1 METFWQDA
9 RFAARMLAK
18 SPGFTAVA
26 VLTLALGIG
35 ANTAIFSVVDAVLLR
50 RLPVEAP
57 ERLVAVHNQ
66 LPKVN
71 LPRTAIS
78 ALQYLDYAARTD
90 VFESAAAFT
99 FSNYNLT
106 GTDQPLRLRGMRTT
120 AGFFPLLGLR
130 PIAGRVFTAS
140 EDTYGGPHLVLL
152 SQNVSER
159 LYGSDQGSV
168 GKRLQLDGE
177 SCEIIGVIPRTQ
189 EVIYPDVE
197 LWTPMAF
204 TPRDLNEERR
214 WSLTF
219 EMLGRLR
226 PGVSLGAARA
236 AMATMAARTKGS
248 LDSSIGTFGIEV
260 RPFVEEHVGDVRQPL
275 YILLGAASLVL
286 LIACG
291 NIANLLLARGTA
303 RSREMAI
310 RGAMGAARGRI
321 VAQLLT
327 ESLLLAFLGGA
338 LGLFIAEWGCQLLIR
353 MAPANLVRS
362 AAIGLHPVVLLFT
375 LAVSVVVGV
384 LFGLAPA
391 LEAARKDL
399 AGALKEG
406 GRGTQE
412 ASGRQGLRS
421 ALVISEIALA
431 IVLLICSGLLL
442 RSFGKLLEVKPG
454 FDPTKVLTAQVSFP
468 RTKYTDESKVASF
481 SDALLARVSSLPG
494 VLHAA
499 MANQPPLTPGADNS
513 VFTIR
518 NYHPGPKD
526 PEPHADTIYATP
538 GYFAAMGIPL
548 LEGRTYLE
556 SEMRPQKGP
565 IGEGSVVVIDEALA
579 KIFWGHESPLG
590 KQLGWG
596 EKGPWAT
603 IVGVVGTV
611 RSGDLAEESKGTI
624 YFPYHHPLVMT
635 LVVRTA
641 SDPRPFVAAIRQQ
654 VQAVDPGQPVYDV
667 QTMEERVAASV
678 ERRRFSATLLGL
690 FAGLAF
696 ALALI
701 GLNGV
706 ITYLVAQRT
715 HEIGVRMAL
724 GARPGG
730 VLRLVL
736 GQALGMAAA
745 GVATGLIAAVFTTRL
760 LASQLYGVKPV
771 DPATFV
777 VVPALLTAAALA
789 ASGIPAWRATRVDPL
804 VALRYE

>member
-1 METFWQDA
+1 MRTSWQDV
-9 RFAARMLAK
+9 RFAARMLAN

-35 ANTAIFSVVDAVLLR
+35 ANTAIFSAVDAVLLR

-57 ERLVAVHNQ
+57 ERLVVIHNQ

-71 LPRTAIS
+71 LPRTEIS
-78 ALQYLDYAARTD
+78 ALQYRDYAARTD
-90 VFESAAAFT
+90 VFESAAATSFG
-99 FSNYNLT
+99 NYNLT
-106 GTDQPLRLRGMRTT
+106 GIDQPVRLRGMRTS
-120 AGFFPLLGLR
+120 ADLFHLLGVR
-130 PIAGRVFTAS
+130 PLAGRAFTAA
-140 EDTYGGPHLVLL
+140 EDTYGGPHVVLL
-152 SQNVSER
+152 SQNMAER
-159 LYGSDQGSV
+159 LYGSDQGSI
-168 GKRLQLDGE
+168 GKRLQLDEEGY
-177 SCEIIGVIPRTQ
+177 EIIGVLPRTL

-197 LWTPMAF
+197 LWAPMAF
-204 TPRDLNEERR
+204 TPRELNEERR

-226 PGVSLGAARA
+226 SGVGLPAARA
-236 AMATMAARTKGS
+236 AMVKMAARMNGS
-248 LDSSIGTFGIEV
+248 LDSSVGAFGIEV
-260 RPFVEEHVGDVRQPL
+260 RPFAEEHAGDVRQPL
-275 YILLGAASLVL
+275 YILLGAVSLVL
-286 LIACG
+286 LIACA
-291 NIANLLLARGTA
+291 NIANLLLARSTA

-310 RGAMGAARGRI
+310 RGAMGATRGRI
-321 VAQLLT
+321 VTQLLT
-327 ESLLLAFLGGA
+327 ESLLLAILGGA
-338 LGLFIAEWGCQLLIR
+338 LGLLIAEWGCQLLIR
-353 MAPANLVRS
+353 MAPANLLRS
-362 AAIGLHPVVLLFT
+362 VAIGLDPAVLLFT
-375 LAVSVVVGV
+375 LGLSVVVGV

-406 GRGTQE
+406 GRSSQE
-412 ASGRQGLRS
+412 ASGRQGLRG

-442 RSFGKLLEVKPG
+442 RSSGKLLEVKPG
-454 FDPTKVLTAQVSFP
+454 FDPTNVLTAQISLP
-468 RTKYTDESKVASF
+468 RTKYTDEASLASF

-513 VFTIR
+513 VFSIR
-518 NYHPGPKD
+518 DYHPGPKD
-526 PEPHADTIYATP
+526 PQPHADTIYTTP
-538 GYFAAMGIPL
+538 DYFAVMRIPL
-548 LEGRTYLE
+548 LQGRSYSQ

-596 EKGPWAT
+596 DKGPWAT

-611 RSGDLAEESKGTI
+611 RSNDLAEESKGTI
-624 YFPYHHPLVMT
+624 YFPYHAPVMT

-641 SDPRPFVAAIRQQ
+641 SDPRPLTAAIRQQ
-654 VQAVDPGQPVYDV
+654 VQGVDSDQPVYDV
-667 QTMEERVAASV
+667 KTMDERVAASL

-690 FAGLAF
+690 FAALALV
-696 ALALI
+696 LALI

-706 ITYLVAQRT
+706 ISYLVAQRT

-724 GARPGG
+724 GARPAG

-736 GQALGMAAA
+736 SQALVMAAA
-745 GVATGLIAAVFTTRL
+745 GVITGLIAAYFASRL
-760 LASQLYGVKPV
+760 LANQLYGVQPE
-771 DPATFV
+771 DPATFLA
-777 VVPALLTAAALA
+777 VPALLTAAALV
-789 ASGIPAWRATRVDPL
+789 ASSIPAWRATRVDPL

>member
-1 METFWQDA
+1 MGTFWKDV

-35 ANTAIFSVVDAVLLR
+35 ANTAIFSVVDAILLR

-57 ERLVAVHNQ
+57 ERLVVIHNQ

-71 LPRTAIS
+71 LPRTEIS
-78 ALQYLDYAARTD
+78 ALQFRDYAARTD
-90 VFESAAAFT
+90 VFESAAAIT
-99 FSNYNLT
+99 FPNYNLT

-120 AGFFPLLGLR
+120 ADLFPLLGVR
-130 PIAGRVFTAS
+130 PLAGRVFTAA
-140 EDTYGGPHLVLL
+140 EDTYGGPRVVLL
-152 SQNVSER
+152 SQNVAER
-159 LYGSDQGSV
+159 MYGSDQGSI

-177 SCEIIGVIPRTQ
+177 SYEIIGVLPRTL

-204 TPRDLNEERR
+204 TPRELNEERR

-226 PGVSLGAARA
+226 RGVSVAAARA
-236 AMATMAARTKGS
+236 GMATMAARMSGS
-248 LDSSIGTFGIEV
+248 IDSSIGAFGIEV

-275 YILLGAASLVL
+275 YILFGAVSLVL
-286 LIACG
+286 LIACT
-291 NIANLLLARGTA
+291 NIANLLLARGMA

-310 RGAMGAARGRI
+310 RAAMGAARGRI
-321 VAQLLT
+321 VTQLLT
-327 ESLLLAFLGGA
+327 ESLLLALFGGA
-338 LGLFIAEWGCQLLIR
+338 LGLLFAEWGCELLIR
-353 MAPANLVRS
+353 IAPTNLVR
-362 AAIGLHPVVLLFT
+362 AADIGLEPIILLFT
-375 LAVSVVVGV
+375 LGVSIVVGV

-391 LEAARKDL
+391 LGATHKDL

-406 GRGTQE
+406 GRSSQE
-412 ASGRQGLRS
+412 ASGREGLRK

-442 RSFGKLLEVKPG
+442 RSFEKLLEVKPG
-454 FDPTKVLTAQVSFP
+454 FDPTNVLTAQVSLP
-468 RTKYTDESKVASF
+468 RTKYMDEAKLASF
-481 SDALLARVSSLPG
+481 SDALLAGVSSLPG
-494 VLHAA
+494 VVHAA

-513 VFTIR
+513 VFSIR
-518 NYHPGPKD
+518 DFHPGPKD
-526 PEPHADTIYATP
+526 AQPHADTIYATP
-538 GYFAAMGIPL
+538 GYFAAMRIPL
-548 LEGRTYLE
+548 LQGRTYLQ
-556 SEMRPQKGP
+556 SEMQPHRGP
-565 IGEGSVVVIDEALA
+565 IGEGSVVLIDEALA
-579 KIFWGHESPLG
+579 KIFWGHESALG

-596 EKGPWAT
+596 DKGPWAT

-611 RSGDLAEESKGTI
+611 RSNDLAEESKGTI
-624 YFPYHHPLVMT
+624 YFPYHAPAMT

-641 SDPRPFVAAIRQQ
+641 SDPRPFAAAIRQQ
-654 VQAVDPGQPVYDV
+654 VQVVDPDQPVYDV
-667 QTMEERVAASV
+667 KTMDERVAASV

-736 GQALGMAAA
+736 AQALGMAAA
-745 GVATGLIAAVFTTRL
+745 GVVAGLIAAFFATRL
-760 LASQLYGVKPV
+760 LASQLYGVQPV
-771 DPATFV
+771 DPVTFL

-789 ASGIPAWRATRVDPL
+789 ASSIPAWRATRVDPL

>member
-1 METFWQDA
+1 METFWQDV

-18 SPGFTAVA
+18 NPGFTAVA

-50 RLPVEAP
+50 RLPVDSP
-57 ERLVAVHNQ
+57 DRLVAVHNQ

-71 LPRTAIS
+71 LPRTEIS
-78 ALQYLDYAARTD
+78 ALQFRDYADRTD
-90 VFESAAAFT
+90 VFESAAAIT
-99 FSNYNLT
+99 FPNYNLT

-120 AGFFPLLGLR
+120 AGLFSVLGVR
-130 PIAGRVFTAS
+130 PVAGRVFTAA
-140 EDTYGGPHLVLL
+140 EDTYGAQHVVLL
-152 SQNVSER
+152 SQNASER
-159 LYGSDQGSV
+159 MYGSDQGSI

-177 SCEIIGVIPRTQ
+177 SYEIIGVMPRTL

-204 TPRDLNEERR
+204 TPRELNEERR

-226 PGVSLGAARA
+226 SGVSLTAGRA
-236 AMATMAARTKGS
+236 AMATMAARMNGS
-248 LDSSIGTFGIEV
+248 MDSSIGTFGIEV
-260 RPFVEEHVGDVRQPL
+260 RPFVEEHIGDVRQPL
-275 YILLGAASLVL
+275 YILLGAVSLVL
-286 LIACG
+286 LIACA
-291 NIANLLLARGTA
+291 NIANLMLARGTA

-310 RGAMGAARGRI
+310 RAAMGAARGRI
-321 VAQLLT
+321 VTQLLT
-327 ESLLLAFLGGA
+327 ESLLLAVLGGA
-338 LGLFIAEWGCQLLIR
+338 LGLLIAEWGCQVLIR
-353 MAPANLVRS
+353 MAPADLLR
-362 AAIGLHPVVLLFT
+362 ATAIGLNPVVLLFT
-375 LAVSVVVGV
+375 LAVSIMVGI

-406 GRGTQE
+406 GRSSQE
-412 ASGRQGLRS
+412 ASGRQSLRKT
-421 ALVISEIALA
+421 LVISEVALA

-442 RSFGKLLEVKPG
+442 RSFQKLSEVRPG
-454 FDPTKVLTAQVSFP
+454 FDPANVLTAQVSLP
-468 RTKYTDESKVASF
+468 RTKYADEAKLASF
-481 SDALLARVSSLPG
+481 SDALLARVSSMPG

-499 MANQPPLTPGADNS
+499 MASQPPLTPGLDNS
-513 VFTIR
+513 VFSIR
-518 NYHPGPKD
+518 DYHPGPKD
-526 PEPHADTIYATP
+526 PQPHADTVYATP
-538 GYFAAMGIPL
+538 DYFAAMGIPL
-548 LEGRTYLE
+548 LKGRTYLE
-556 SEMRPQKGP
+556 SEMRPYKGP
-565 IGEGSVVVIDEALA
+565 IGEGSVVVVDEALA
-579 KIFWGHESPLG
+579 KIFWSHEGALG
-590 KQLGWG
+590 KQLGWSG
-596 EKGPWAT
+596 QGPWAT

-611 RSGDLAEESKGTI
+611 RSGDLAEESKSAI
-624 YFPYHHPLVMT
+624 YFPYHAPGMT

-654 VQAVDPGQPVYDV
+654 VQGVDPDQPIYDV
-667 QTMEERVAASV
+667 KTMEERVAASV

-706 ITYLVAQRT
+706 ISYLVAQRT

-724 GARPGG
+724 GARPAG

-736 GQALGMAAA
+736 AQALGMAAA
-745 GVATGLIAAVFTTRL
+745 GVVTGLIVAFFATRL
-760 LASQLYGVKPV
+760 LANQLYGVEPV
-771 DPATFV
+771 DPTTFLA
-777 VVPALLTAAALA
+777 VPTMLTAAALA
-789 ASGIPAWRATRVDPL
+789 ASSIPALRATRVDPL

>member
-1 METFWQDA
+1 METFWQDV

-18 SPGFTAVA
+18 NPGFTAVA

-50 RLPVEAP
+50 RLPVDSP
-57 ERLVAVHNQ
+57 DRLVAVHNQ

-71 LPRTAIS
+71 LPRTEIS
-78 ALQYLDYAARTD
+78 ALQFRDYADRTD
-90 VFESAAAFT
+90 VFESAAAIT
-99 FSNYNLT
+99 FPNYNLT

-120 AGFFPLLGLR
+120 AGLFSVLGVR
-130 PIAGRVFTAS
+130 PVAGRVFTAA
-140 EDTYGGPHLVLL
+140 EDTYGAQHVVLL
-152 SQNVSER
+152 SQNASER
-159 LYGSDQGSV
+159 MYGSDQGSI

-177 SCEIIGVIPRTQ
+177 SYEIIGVMPRTL

-204 TPRDLNEERR
+204 TPRELNEERR

-226 PGVSLGAARA
+226 SGVSLTAGRA
-236 AMATMAARTKGS
+236 AMATMAARMNGS
-248 LDSSIGTFGIEV
+248 MDSSIGTFGIEV
-260 RPFVEEHVGDVRQPL
+260 RPFVQEHIGDVRQPL
-275 YILLGAASLVL
+275 YILLGAVSLVL
-286 LIACG
+286 LIACA
-291 NIANLLLARGTA
+291 NIANLMLARGTA

-310 RGAMGAARGRI
+310 RAAMGAARGRI
-321 VAQLLT
+321 VTQLLT
-327 ESLLLAFLGGA
+327 ESLLLAVLGGA
-338 LGLFIAEWGCQLLIR
+338 LGLLIAEWGCQVLIR
-353 MAPANLVRS
+353 MAPADLLR
-362 AAIGLHPVVLLFT
+362 ATAIGLNPVVLLFT
-375 LAVSVVVGV
+375 LAVSIMVGI

-406 GRGTQE
+406 GRSSQE
-412 ASGRQGLRS
+412 ASGRQSLRKT
-421 ALVISEIALA
+421 LVISEVALA

-442 RSFGKLLEVKPG
+442 RSFQKLSEVRPG
-454 FDPTKVLTAQVSFP
+454 FDPANVLTAQVSLP
-468 RTKYTDESKVASF
+468 RTKYADEAKLASF
-481 SDALLARVSSLPG
+481 SDALLARVSSMPG

-499 MANQPPLTPGADNS
+499 MASQPPLTPGLDNS
-513 VFTIR
+513 VFSIR
-518 NYHPGPKD
+518 DYHPGPKD
-526 PEPHADTIYATP
+526 PQPHADTVYATP
-538 GYFAAMGIPL
+538 DYFAAMGIPL
-548 LEGRTYLE
+548 LKGRTYLE
-556 SEMRPQKGP
+556 SEMRPYKGP
-565 IGEGSVVVIDEALA
+565 IGEGSVVVVDEALA
-579 KIFWGHESPLG
+579 KIFWSHEGALG
-590 KQLGWG
+590 KQLGWSG
-596 EKGPWAT
+596 QGPWAT

-611 RSGDLAEESKGTI
+611 RSGDLAEESKSAI
-624 YFPYHHPLVMT
+624 YFPYHAPGMT

-654 VQAVDPGQPVYDV
+654 VQGVDPDQPIYDV
-667 QTMEERVAASV
+667 KTMEERVAASV

-706 ITYLVAQRT
+706 ISYLVAQRT

-724 GARPGG
+724 GARPAG

-736 GQALGMAAA
+736 AQALGMAAA
-745 GVATGLIAAVFTTRL
+745 GVVTGLIVAFFATRL
-760 LASQLYGVKPV
+760 LANQLYGVEPV
-771 DPATFV
+771 DPTTFLT
-777 VVPALLTAAALA
+777 VPTMLTAAALA
-789 ASGIPAWRATRVDPL
+789 ASSIPALRATRVDPL

>member
-1 METFWQDA
+1 MDTFWQDV

-50 RLPVEAP
+50 RLPVDSP
-57 ERLVAVHNQ
+57 DRLVAVHNQ

-71 LPRTAIS
+71 LPRTEIS
-78 ALQYLDYAARTD
+78 ALQFRDYADHTD
-90 VFESAAAFT
+90 VFESAAAIT
-99 FSNYNLT
+99 FPNYNLT

-120 AGFFPLLGLR
+120 AGLFPLLGVR
-130 PIAGRVFTAS
+130 PVAGRVFTAA
-140 EDTYGGPHLVLL
+140 EDLYGAQHVVLL
-152 SQNVSER
+152 SQNASER
-159 LYGSDQGSV
+159 MFGSDQGSI

-177 SCEIIGVIPRTQ
+177 SYEIIGVIPRTL

-204 TPRDLNEERR
+204 SPRELNEERR

-219 EMLGRLR
+219 AMLGRLR
-226 PGVSLGAARA
+226 SGVSLAAARA
-236 AMATMAARTKGS
+236 VMATIAARMNGS

-275 YILLGAASLVL
+275 YILLGAVSLVL
-286 LIACG
+286 LIACA
-291 NIANLLLARGTA
+291 NIANLMLARGTA

-310 RGAMGAARGRI
+310 RAAMGAARGRI
-321 VAQLLT
+321 VTQLLT
-327 ESLLLAFLGGA
+327 ESLLLAVLGGA
-338 LGLFIAEWGCQLLIR
+338 LGLLIAEWGCQLLIR
-353 MAPANLVRS
+353 MAPANLLRGT
-362 AAIGLHPVVLLFT
+362 AIGLDPVVLLFT
-375 LAVSVVVGV
+375 LTVSIVVGV

-406 GRGTQE
+406 GRSSQE
-412 ASGRQGLRS
+412 ASGRQGLRKT
-421 ALVISEIALA
+421 LVISEVALA

-442 RSFGKLLEVKPG
+442 RSFEKLLEVKPG
-454 FDPTKVLTAQVSFP
+454 FDPANVLTAQVSLP
-468 RTKYTDESKVASF
+468 RTKYTDEAKVASF
-481 SDALLARVSSLPG
+481 SDALLARVSSMPG

-499 MANQPPLTPGADNS
+499 MADQPPLTPGLDNS
-513 VFTIR
+513 VFSIR
-518 NYHPGPKD
+518 DYHPGPKD
-526 PEPHADTIYATP
+526 PQPHADTVYATP
-538 GYFAAMGIPL
+538 DYFAAMGIPL
-548 LEGRTYLE
+548 LKGRRYLE
-556 SEMRPQKGP
+556 SEMRPLKGP

-596 EKGPWAT
+596 DRGPWAS

-611 RSGDLAEESKGTI
+611 RNGDLAEESKGTI
-624 YFPYHHPLVMT
+624 YFPYHAPGMT

-654 VQAVDPGQPVYDV
+654 VQGVDPDQPVYDV
-667 QTMEERVAASV
+667 KTMDERVAASV

-724 GARPGG
+724 GAQPGG
-730 VLRLVL
+730 VLRLVMS
-736 GQALGMAAA
+736 QALVMAAT
-745 GVATGLIAAVFTTRL
+745 GVVTGLIAALFVTRL
-760 LASQLYGVKPV
+760 LANQLYGVQPV
-771 DPATFV
+771 DPTTFL
-777 VVPALLTAAALA
+777 VVPTLLTAAALA
-789 ASGIPAWRATRVDPL
+789 ASSIPALRATRIDPL

>member
-1 METFWQDA
+1 MSTVWQDLRYA
-9 RFAARMLAK
+9 VRVLAK
-18 SPGFTAVA
+18 SPGFTVVA

-50 RLPVEAP
+50 RLPVDSP
-57 ERLVAVHNQ
+57 DRLVVVHNQ

-71 LPRTAIS
+71 LPRTEIS
-78 ALQYLDYAARTD
+78 ALQYRDYAARTD
-90 VFESAAAFT
+90 VLESAAAIT
-99 FSNYNLT
+99 FPNYNLT

-120 AGFFPLLGLR
+120 AGLFPVLGVR
-130 PIAGRVFTAS
+130 PVAGRVFTAA
-140 EDTYGGPHLVLL
+140 EDTYGAQHVVLL

-159 LYGSDQGSV
+159 MYGSDQGSI

-177 SCEIIGVIPRTQ
+177 SYEIIGVIPRTL

-204 TPRDLNEERR
+204 SPRELNEERR

-219 EMLGRLR
+219 AMVGRLR
-226 PGVSLGAARA
+226 PGVSLASARA
-236 AMATMAARTKGS
+236 AMATMAARMNGS
-248 LDSSIGTFGIEV
+248 LDSSIGAFGIEV

-275 YILLGAASLVL
+275 YILLGAVSLVL
-286 LIACG
+286 LIACA
-291 NIANLLLARGTA
+291 NIANLMLARGTA
-303 RSREMAI
+303 RSREIAI
-310 RGAMGAARGRI
+310 RAAMGAARGRI
-321 VAQLLT
+321 VTQLLT
-327 ESLLLAFLGGA
+327 ESLLLAVLGGA
-338 LGLFIAEWGCQLLIR
+338 LGLLIAEWGCQLLIR
-353 MAPANLVRS
+353 MAPANLLR
-362 AAIGLHPVVLLFT
+362 ATTIGLDPVVLLFT
-375 LAVSVVVGV
+375 LAVSIVVGV

-406 GRGTQE
+406 GRSSQE
-412 ASGRQGLRS
+412 ASGRQGLRKT
-421 ALVISEIALA
+421 LVISEVALA

-442 RSFGKLLEVKPG
+442 RSFEKLLEVKPG
-454 FDPTKVLTAQVSFP
+454 FDPTNVLTAQVSLP
-468 RTKYTDESKVASF
+468 RTKYTDEAKVASF
-481 SDALLARVSSLPG
+481 SDALLSRVSSMPG

-499 MANQPPLTPGADNS
+499 MASQPPLTPGVDNS
-513 VFTIR
+513 VFFIR
-518 NYHPGPKD
+518 GYHPGPKD
-526 PEPHADTIYATP
+526 PQPHADTVYATP
-538 GYFAAMGIPL
+538 DYFAAMGIPL
-548 LEGRTYLE
+548 LKGRTYLE
-556 SEMRPQKGP
+556 SEMRPLKGP

-579 KIFWGHESPLG
+579 KIFWGHQSPLG

-596 EKGPWAT
+596 DRGPWAS

-624 YFPYHHPLVMT
+624 YFPYHAPGMT

-654 VQAVDPGQPVYDV
+654 VQGVDPDQPVYDV
-667 QTMEERVAASV
+667 KTMDERVAASV
-678 ERRRFSATLLGL
+678 ERRRFSAMLLGL
-690 FAGLAF
+690 FAGLALV
-696 ALALI
+696 LALM

-724 GARPGG
+724 GAQPGG

-736 GQALGMAAA
+736 SQALVMAAT
-745 GVATGLIAAVFTTRL
+745 GVVTGLIAALFVTRL
-760 LASQLYGVKPV
+760 LANQLYGVQPA
-771 DPATFV
+771 DPMTFL

-789 ASGIPAWRATRVDPL
+789 ASGIPAWRATRIDPL

>member
-1 METFWQDA
+1 METFWQDV

-18 SPGFTAVA
+18 NPGFTAVA

-50 RLPVEAP
+50 RLPVDSP
-57 ERLVAVHNQ
+57 DRLVAVHNQ

-71 LPRTAIS
+71 LPRTEIS
-78 ALQYLDYAARTD
+78 ALQFRDYADRTD
-90 VFESAAAFT
+90 VFESAAAIT
-99 FSNYNLT
+99 FPNYNLT

-120 AGFFPLLGLR
+120 AGLFSVLGVR
-130 PIAGRVFTAS
+130 PVAGRVFTAA
-140 EDTYGGPHLVLL
+140 EDTYGAQHVVLL
-152 SQNVSER
+152 SQNASER
-159 LYGSDQGSV
+159 MYGSDQGSI

-177 SCEIIGVIPRTQ
+177 SYEIIGVMPRTL

-204 TPRDLNEERR
+204 TPRELNEERR

-226 PGVSLGAARA
+226 SGVSLTAGRA
-236 AMATMAARTKGS
+236 AMATMAARMNGS
-248 LDSSIGTFGIEV
+248 MDSSIGTFGIEV
-260 RPFVEEHVGDVRQPL
+260 RPFVQEHIGDVRQPL
-275 YILLGAASLVL
+275 YILLGAVSLVL
-286 LIACG
+286 LIACA
-291 NIANLLLARGTA
+291 NIANLMLARGTA

-310 RGAMGAARGRI
+310 RAAMGAARGRI
-321 VAQLLT
+321 VTQLLT
-327 ESLLLAFLGGA
+327 ESLLLAVLGGA
-338 LGLFIAEWGCQLLIR
+338 LGLLIAEWGCQVLIR
-353 MAPANLVRS
+353 MAPADLLR
-362 AAIGLHPVVLLFT
+362 ATAIGLNPVVLLFT
-375 LAVSVVVGV
+375 LAVSIMVGI

-406 GRGTQE
+406 GRSSQE
-412 ASGRQGLRS
+412 ASGRQSLRKT
-421 ALVISEIALA
+421 LVISEVALA

-442 RSFGKLLEVKPG
+442 RSFQKLLEVRPG
-454 FDPTKVLTAQVSFP
+454 FDPANVLTAQVSLP
-468 RTKYTDESKVASF
+468 RTKYADEAKLASF
-481 SDALLARVSSLPG
+481 SDALLARVSSMPG

-499 MANQPPLTPGADNS
+499 MASQPPLTPGLDNS
-513 VFTIR
+513 VFSIR
-518 NYHPGPKD
+518 DYHPGPKD
-526 PEPHADTIYATP
+526 PQPHADTVYATP
-538 GYFAAMGIPL
+538 DYFAAMGIPL
-548 LEGRTYLE
+548 LKGRTYLE
-556 SEMRPQKGP
+556 SEMRPYKGP
-565 IGEGSVVVIDEALA
+565 IGEGSVVVVDEALA
-579 KIFWGHESPLG
+579 KIFWSHEGALG
-590 KQLGWG
+590 KQLGWSG
-596 EKGPWAT
+596 QGPWAT

-611 RSGDLAEESKGTI
+611 RSGDLAEESKSAI
-624 YFPYHHPLVMT
+624 YFPYHAPGMT

-654 VQAVDPGQPVYDV
+654 VQGVDPDQPIYDV
-667 QTMEERVAASV
+667 KTMEERVAASV

-706 ITYLVAQRT
+706 ISYLVAQRT

-724 GARPGG
+724 GARPAG

-736 GQALGMAAA
+736 AQALGMAAA
-745 GVATGLIAAVFTTRL
+745 GVVTGLIVAFFATRL
-760 LASQLYGVKPV
+760 LANQLYGVEPV
-771 DPATFV
+771 DPTTFLA
-777 VVPALLTAAALA
+777 VPTMLTAAALA
-789 ASGIPAWRATRVDPL
+789 ASSIPALRATRVDPL

>member
-1 METFWQDA
+1 METFWQDV

-18 SPGFTAVA
+18 SPGFTLVA

-50 RLPVEAP
+50 RLPVDSP
-57 ERLVAVHNQ
+57 DRLVAVHNR

-71 LPRTAIS
+71 LPRTEIS
-78 ALQYLDYAARTD
+78 ALQFRDYADRTD
-90 VFESAAAFT
+90 VFESAAAIT
-99 FSNYNLT
+99 FPNYNLT

-120 AGFFPLLGLR
+120 AGLFPVLGVR
-130 PIAGRVFTAS
+130 PVAGRVFTAA
-140 EDTYGGPHLVLL
+140 EDSYGAQHVVLL
-152 SQNVSER
+152 SQNASER
-159 LYGSDQGSV
+159 MYGSDQGSI

-177 SCEIIGVIPRTQ
+177 SYEIIGVMPRTL

-204 TPRDLNEERR
+204 TPRELNEERR

-226 PGVSLGAARA
+226 SGVSLAAARA
-236 AMATMAARTKGS
+236 AMATMAARMNGS
-248 LDSSIGTFGIEV
+248 MDSSIGTFGIEV

-275 YILLGAASLVL
+275 YVLLGAVSLVL
-286 LIACG
+286 LIACA
-291 NIANLLLARGTA
+291 NIANLMLARGTA

-310 RGAMGAARGRI
+310 RAAMGAARGRI
-321 VAQLLT
+321 VTQLLT
-327 ESLLLAFLGGA
+327 ESLLLAVLGGA
-338 LGLFIAEWGCQLLIR
+338 LGLLIAEWGCQLLIR
-353 MAPANLVRS
+353 MAPADLLH
-362 AAIGLHPVVLLFT
+362 ATAIGLNPVVLLFT
-375 LAVSVVVGV
+375 LAVSIGVGV

-399 AGALKEG
+399 AGTLKEG
-406 GRGTQE
+406 GRSSQE
-412 ASGRQGLRS
+412 ASGRQNLRKT
-421 ALVISEIALA
+421 LVISEVALA

-442 RSFGKLLEVKPG
+442 RSFEKLLEVRPG
-454 FDPTKVLTAQVSFP
+454 FDPANVLTAQVSLP
-468 RTKYTDESKVASF
+468 RTKYTDEAKLASF

-499 MANQPPLTPGADNS
+499 MADQPPLTPGTDNS
-513 VFTIR
+513 VFSIR

-526 PEPHADTIYATP
+526 PQPHADTIYTTP
-538 GYFAAMGIPL
+538 DYFVAMRIPL
-548 LEGRTYLE
+548 LQGRTYLE
-556 SEMRPQKGP
+556 SEMRPNRGP

-579 KIFWGHESPLG
+579 KIFWGRESALG

-596 EKGPWAT
+596 DKGPWAT

-611 RSGDLAEESKGTI
+611 RTDDLAEESKGAI
-624 YFPYHHPLVMT
+624 YFPYHAPGMT

-654 VQAVDPGQPVYDV
+654 VQGVDPDQPIYDV
-667 QTMEERVAASV
+667 KTMEERVAASV

-706 ITYLVAQRT
+706 ISYLVAQRT

-724 GARPGG
+724 GARPAG

-736 GQALGMAAA
+736 AQALGMAAA
-745 GVATGLIAAVFTTRL
+745 GVVTGLIVAFFATRL
-760 LASQLYGVKPV
+760 LANQLYGVEPV
-771 DPATFV
+771 DPTTFLA
-777 VVPALLTAAALA
+777 VPTMLTAAALA
-789 ASGIPAWRATRVDPL
+789 ASSIPALRAMRVDPL

>member
-1 METFWQDA
+1 METFWQDV

-18 SPGFTAVA
+18 NPGFTAVA

-50 RLPVEAP
+50 RLPVDSP
-57 ERLVAVHNQ
+57 DRLVAVHNQ

-71 LPRTAIS
+71 LPRTEIS
-78 ALQYLDYAARTD
+78 ALQFRDYADRTD
-90 VFESAAAFT
+90 VFESAAAIT
-99 FSNYNLT
+99 FPNYNLT

-120 AGFFPLLGLR
+120 AGLFSVLGVR
-130 PIAGRVFTAS
+130 PVAGRVFTAA
-140 EDTYGGPHLVLL
+140 EDTYGAQHVVLL
-152 SQNVSER
+152 SQNASER
-159 LYGSDQGSV
+159 MYGSDQGSI

-177 SCEIIGVIPRTQ
+177 SYEIIGVMPRTL

-204 TPRDLNEERR
+204 TPRELNEERR

-226 PGVSLGAARA
+226 SGVSLTAGRA
-236 AMATMAARTKGS
+236 AMATMAARMNGS
-248 LDSSIGTFGIEV
+248 MDSSIGTFGIEV
-260 RPFVEEHVGDVRQPL
+260 RPFVQEHIGDVRQPL
-275 YILLGAASLVL
+275 YILLGAVSLVL
-286 LIACG
+286 LIACA
-291 NIANLLLARGTA
+291 NIANLMLARGTA

-310 RGAMGAARGRI
+310 RAAMGAARGRI
-321 VAQLLT
+321 VTQLLT
-327 ESLLLAFLGGA
+327 ESLLLAVLGGA
-338 LGLFIAEWGCQLLIR
+338 LGLLIAEWGCQVLIR
-353 MAPANLVRS
+353 MAPADLLR
-362 AAIGLHPVVLLFT
+362 ATAIGLNPVVLLFT
-375 LAVSVVVGV
+375 LAVSIMVGI

-406 GRGTQE
+406 GRSSQE
-412 ASGRQGLRS
+412 ASGRQSLRKT
-421 ALVISEIALA
+421 LVISEVALA

-442 RSFGKLLEVKPG
+442 RSFQKLLEVRPG
-454 FDPTKVLTAQVSFP
+454 FDPANMLTAQVSLP
-468 RTKYTDESKVASF
+468 RTKYTDEAKLASF
-481 SDALLARVSSLPG
+481 SDALLARVSSMPG

-499 MANQPPLTPGADNS
+499 MASQPPLTPGLDNS
-513 VFTIR
+513 VFSIR
-518 NYHPGPKD
+518 DYHPGPKD
-526 PEPHADTIYATP
+526 PQPHADTVYATP
-538 GYFAAMGIPL
+538 DYFAAMGIPL
-548 LEGRTYLE
+548 LKGRTYLE
-556 SEMRPQKGP
+556 SEMRPYKGP
-565 IGEGSVVVIDEALA
+565 IGEGSVVVVDEALA
-579 KIFWGHESPLG
+579 KIFWSHEGALG
-590 KQLGWG
+590 KQLGWSG
-596 EKGPWAT
+596 QGPWAT

-611 RSGDLAEESKGTI
+611 RSGDLAEESKSAI
-624 YFPYHHPLVMT
+624 YFPYHAPGMT

-654 VQAVDPGQPVYDV
+654 VQGVDPDQPIYDV
-667 QTMEERVAASV
+667 KTMEERVAASV

-706 ITYLVAQRT
+706 ISYLVAQRT

-724 GARPGG
+724 GARPAG

-736 GQALGMAAA
+736 AQALGMAAA
-745 GVATGLIAAVFTTRL
+745 GVVTGLIVAFFATRL
-760 LASQLYGVKPV
+760 LANQLYGVEPV
-771 DPATFV
+771 DPTTFLA
-777 VVPALLTAAALA
+777 VPTMLTAAALA
-789 ASGIPAWRATRVDPL
+789 ASSIPALRATRVDPL

>member
-1 METFWQDA
+1 METFWQDV

-50 RLPVEAP
+50 RLPVDSP
-57 ERLVAVHNQ
+57 DRLVAVHNQ

-71 LPRTAIS
+71 LPRTEIS
-78 ALQYLDYAARTD
+78 ALQFRDYADRTD
-90 VFESAAAFT
+90 VFESAAAIT
-99 FSNYNLT
+99 FPNYNLT
-106 GTDQPLRLRGMRTT
+106 GTDQPLRLRGMRST
-120 AGFFPLLGLR
+120 AGLFSVLGVR
-130 PIAGRVFTAS
+130 PVAGRVFMAA
-140 EDTYGGPHLVLL
+140 EDTYGAQHVVLL
-152 SQNVSER
+152 SQNASER
-159 LYGSDQGSV
+159 MYGSDQGSI

-177 SCEIIGVIPRTQ
+177 SYEIIGVMPRTL

-204 TPRDLNEERR
+204 TPRELNEERR

-226 PGVSLGAARA
+226 SGVSLTAGRA
-236 AMATMAARTKGS
+236 AMATMAARMNGS
-248 LDSSIGTFGIEV
+248 MDSSIGTFGIEV
-260 RPFVEEHVGDVRQPL
+260 RPFVEEHIGDVRQPL
-275 YILLGAASLVL
+275 YILLGAVSLVL
-286 LIACG
+286 LIACA
-291 NIANLLLARGTA
+291 NIANLMLARGTA

-310 RGAMGAARGRI
+310 RAAMGAARDRI

-327 ESLLLAFLGGA
+327 ESLLLAVLGGA
-338 LGLFIAEWGCQLLIR
+338 LGLLIAEWGCQLLIR
-353 MAPANLVRS
+353 MAPADLLHATAV
-362 AAIGLHPVVLLFT
+362 GLNPVVLLFT
-375 LAVSVVVGV
+375 LAVSIVVGV

-406 GRGTQE
+406 GRSSQE
-412 ASGRQGLRS
+412 ASGRQNLRKT
-421 ALVISEIALA
+421 LVISEVALA

-442 RSFGKLLEVKPG
+442 RSFQKLLEVRPG
-454 FDPTKVLTAQVSFP
+454 FDPANVLTAQVSLP
-468 RTKYTDESKVASF
+468 RTKYTDEAKLASF

-499 MANQPPLTPGADNS
+499 MADQPPLTPGTDNS
-513 VFTIR
+513 VFSIR
-518 NYHPGPKD
+518 DYHPGPKD
-526 PEPHADTIYATP
+526 PQPHADTIYTTP
-538 GYFAAMGIPL
+538 DYFVAMRIPL
-548 LEGRTYLE
+548 LQGRTYLE
-556 SEMRPQKGP
+556 SEMRPNRGP

-579 KIFWGHESPLG
+579 KIFWSHESALG
-590 KQLGWG
+590 KQLGWSDH
-596 EKGPWAT
+596 GPWAI

-611 RSGDLAEESKGTI
+611 RSGDLAEESKGAI
-624 YFPYHHPLVMT
+624 YFPYHAPGMT

-654 VQAVDPGQPVYDV
+654 VQGVDPDQPIYDV
-667 QTMEERVAASV
+667 KTMEERVAASV
-678 ERRRFSATLLGL
+678 GRRRFSAMLLGL

-706 ITYLVAQRT
+706 ISYLVAQRT

-724 GARPGG
+724 GARPAG

-736 GQALGMAAA
+736 AQALGMAAA
-745 GVATGLIAAVFTTRL
+745 GVVTGLIVAFFATRL
-760 LASQLYGVKPV
+760 LANQLYGVEPI
-771 DPATFV
+771 DPTTFLA
-777 VVPALLTAAALA
+777 VPTMLTAAALA
-789 ASGIPAWRATRVDPL
+789 ASSIPALRATRVDPL

>member
-1 METFWQDA
+1 METFWQDV

-18 SPGFTAVA
+18 NPGFTAVA

-50 RLPVEAP
+50 RLPVDSP
-57 ERLVAVHNQ
+57 DRLVAVHNQ

-71 LPRTAIS
+71 LPRTEIS
-78 ALQYLDYAARTD
+78 ALQFRDYADRTD
-90 VFESAAAFT
+90 VFESAAAIT
-99 FSNYNLT
+99 FPNYNLT

-120 AGFFPLLGLR
+120 AGLFPVLGVR
-130 PIAGRVFTAS
+130 PVAGRVFTAA
-140 EDTYGGPHLVLL
+140 EDSYGAQHVVLL
-152 SQNVSER
+152 SQNASER
-159 LYGSDQGSV
+159 MYGSDQGSI

-177 SCEIIGVIPRTQ
+177 SYEIIGVMPRTL

-204 TPRDLNEERR
+204 TPRELNEERR

-226 PGVSLGAARA
+226 SGVSLAAARA
-236 AMATMAARTKGS
+236 AMATMAARMNGS
-248 LDSSIGTFGIEV
+248 IDSSIGTFGIEV

-275 YILLGAASLVL
+275 YILLGAVSLVL
-286 LIACG
+286 LIACA
-291 NIANLLLARGTA
+291 NIANLMLARGTA

-310 RGAMGAARGRI
+310 RAAMGAARGRI
-321 VAQLLT
+321 VTQLLT
-327 ESLLLAFLGGA
+327 ESLLLAVLGGA
-338 LGLFIAEWGCQLLIR
+338 LGLLIAEWGCQLLIR
-353 MAPANLVRS
+353 MAPADLLR
-362 AAIGLHPVVLLFT
+362 ATAIGLNPVVLLFT
-375 LAVSVVVGV
+375 LAVSIMVGI

-406 GRGTQE
+406 GRSSQE
-412 ASGRQGLRS
+412 ASGRQSLRKT
-421 ALVISEIALA
+421 LVISEVALA

-442 RSFGKLLEVKPG
+442 RSFQKLLEVRPG
-454 FDPTKVLTAQVSFP
+454 FDPANVLTAQVSLP
-468 RTKYTDESKVASF
+468 RTKYADEAKLASF
-481 SDALLARVSSLPG
+481 SDALLARVSSMPG

-499 MANQPPLTPGADNS
+499 MASQPPLTPGLDNS
-513 VFTIR
+513 VFSIR
-518 NYHPGPKD
+518 DYHPGPKD
-526 PEPHADTIYATP
+526 PQPHADTVYATP
-538 GYFAAMGIPL
+538 DYFAAMGIPL
-548 LEGRTYLE
+548 LKGRTYLE
-556 SEMRPQKGP
+556 SEMRPYKGP
-565 IGEGSVVVIDEALA
+565 IGEGSVVVVDEALA
-579 KIFWGHESPLG
+579 KIFWSHEGALG
-590 KQLGWG
+590 KQLGWSG
-596 EKGPWAT
+596 QGPWAT

-611 RSGDLAEESKGTI
+611 RSGDLAEESKSAI
-624 YFPYHHPLVMT
+624 YFPYHAPGMT

-654 VQAVDPGQPVYDV
+654 VQGVDPDQPIYDV
-667 QTMEERVAASV
+667 KTMEERVAASV

-706 ITYLVAQRT
+706 ISYLVAQRT

-724 GARPGG
+724 GARPAG

-736 GQALGMAAA
+736 AQGLGMAAA
-745 GVATGLIAAVFTTRL
+745 GVVTGLIVAFFATRL
-760 LASQLYGVKPV
+760 LANQLYGVEPV
-771 DPATFV
+771 DPTTFLA
-777 VVPALLTAAALA
+777 VPTMLTAAALA
-789 ASGIPAWRATRVDPL
+789 ASSIPALRATRVDPL

>member
-1 METFWQDA
+1 MSTIWQDLRYA
-9 RFAARMLAK
+9 IRVLAK
-18 SPGFTAVA
+18 SPGFTVVA

-35 ANTAIFSVVDAVLLR
+35 ANTAIFSVVDAILLR
-50 RLPVEAP
+50 RLPADAP
-57 ERLVAVHNQ
+57 ERLVVIHNQ

-71 LPRTAIS
+71 LPRTEIS
-78 ALQYLDYAARTD
+78 ALQFLDYAARTD

-99 FSNYNLT
+99 FPSYNLT
-106 GTDQPLRLRGMRTT
+106 GVDQPMRLRGMR
-120 AGFFPLLGLR
+120 ASSSLFSLLGAH
-130 PIAGRVFTAS
+130 PVTGRVFTAA
-140 EDTYGGPHLVLL
+140 EDAYGAQHVVLL

-159 LYGSDQGSV
+159 MYGSDQGSI
-168 GKRLQLDGE
+168 GKHLQLDGE
-177 SCEIIGVIPRTQ
+177 SYEIIGVVPRTL

-219 EMLGRLR
+219 EMVGRLR
-226 PGVSLGAARA
+226 PGVSLAAARA
-236 AMATMAARTKGS
+236 AMATMAARMNGS
-248 LDSSIGTFGIEV
+248 MDSSIGTFGIEL

-275 YILLGAASLVL
+275 YILLGAVSLVL
-286 LIACG
+286 LIACA

-310 RGAMGAARGRI
+310 RGALGAARGRI
-321 VAQLLT
+321 VTQLLT
-327 ESLLLAFLGGA
+327 ESLLLALLGGA
-338 LGLFIAEWGCQLLIR
+338 LGLLIAEWGCQLLIR
-353 MAPANLVRS
+353 MAPTNLLRS
-362 AAIGLHPVVLLFT
+362 SAIGLDTSVLLFA
-375 LAVSVVVGV
+375 LGVSAVVGV

-391 LEAARKDL
+391 LDAARKDL

-406 GRGTQE
+406 GRSSQE

-454 FDPTKVLTAQVSFP
+454 FDPANVLTAQVSLP
-468 RTKYTDESKVASF
+468 RTKYTDEAKVASF

-499 MANQPPLTPGADNS
+499 MAAQPPLTPGADNS
-513 VFTIR
+513 VFSIR
-518 NYHPGPKD
+518 DYHPGPKD
-526 PEPHADTIYATP
+526 PQPHADTIYATP
-538 GYFAAMGIPL
+538 DYFAAMRIPL
-548 LEGRTYLE
+548 LGGRTYLE
-556 SEMRPQKGP
+556 SEMRTQRGP
-565 IGEGSVVVIDEALA
+565 IGEGSVVLIDEALA
-579 KIFWGHESPLG
+579 KIFWGHESALG
-590 KQLGWG
+590 KQLGWSVN
-596 EKGPWAT
+596 GPWAT

-611 RSGDLAEESKGTI
+611 RSDDLAEESKGTI
-624 YFPYHHPLVMT
+624 YFPYHTLGMT

-641 SDPRPFVAAIRQQ
+641 SDPRPFVDAVRRQ
-654 VQAVDPGQPVYDV
+654 VQGVDPDQPVYDAR
-667 QTMEERVAASV
+667 TMEERVAASV

-690 FAGLAF
+690 FAGLALV
-696 ALALI
+696 LALI

-706 ITYLVAQRT
+706 ISYVVAQRT

-724 GARPGG
+724 GARPAG

-745 GVATGLIAAVFTTRL
+745 GVVTGLIAAFFATRL
-760 LASQLYGVKPV
+760 LTNQLFGVEPV
-771 DPATFV
+771 DPATFL
-777 VVPALLTAAALA
+777 VVPALLTTAALA
-789 ASGIPAWRATRVDPL
+789 ASSIPAWRATRVDPL

>member
-1 METFWQDA
+1 MDTFWQDV

-18 SPGFTAVA
+18 SPGFTVVA

-50 RLPVEAP
+50 RLPVDSP
-57 ERLVAVHNQ
+57 DRLVAVHNQ

-71 LPRTAIS
+71 LPRTEIS
-78 ALQYLDYAARTD
+78 ALQFRDYADHTD
-90 VFESAAAFT
+90 VFESAAAIT
-99 FSNYNLT
+99 FPNYNLT

-120 AGFFPLLGLR
+120 AGLFPLLGVR
-130 PIAGRVFTAS
+130 PVAGRVFTAA
-140 EDTYGGPHLVLL
+140 EDLYGAQHVVLL
-152 SQNVSER
+152 SQNASER
-159 LYGSDQGSV
+159 MYGSDQGSI
-168 GKRLQLDGE
+168 GRRLQLDGE
-177 SCEIIGVIPRTQ
+177 SYEIIGVIPRTL

-204 TPRDLNEERR
+204 SPRELNEERR

-219 EMLGRLR
+219 AMLGRLR
-226 PGVSLGAARA
+226 SGVSLAAARA
-236 AMATMAARTKGS
+236 VMATIAARMNGS

-275 YILLGAASLVL
+275 YILLGAVSLVL
-286 LIACG
+286 LIACA
-291 NIANLLLARGTA
+291 NIANLMLARGTA

-310 RGAMGAARGRI
+310 RAAMGAARGRI
-321 VAQLLT
+321 VTQLLT
-327 ESLLLAFLGGA
+327 ESLLLAVLGGA
-338 LGLFIAEWGCQLLIR
+338 LGLLIAEWGCQLLIR
-353 MAPANLVRS
+353 MAPANLLRGT
-362 AAIGLHPVVLLFT
+362 AIGLDPVVLLFT
-375 LAVSVVVGV
+375 LTVSIVVGV

-391 LEAARKDL
+391 LEASRRDL

-406 GRGTQE
+406 GRSSQE
-412 ASGRQGLRS
+412 ASGRQGLRKT
-421 ALVISEIALA
+421 LVISEVALA

-442 RSFGKLLEVKPG
+442 RSFEKLLEVKPG
-454 FDPTKVLTAQVSFP
+454 FDPANVLTAQVSLP
-468 RTKYTDESKVASF
+468 RTKYTDEAKLASF
-481 SDALLARVSSLPG
+481 SDALLARVFSMPG

-499 MANQPPLTPGADNS
+499 MASQPPLTPGLDNS
-513 VFTIR
+513 VFSIR
-518 NYHPGPKD
+518 DYHPGPKD
-526 PEPHADTIYATP
+526 PQPHADTVYATP
-538 GYFAAMGIPL
+538 DYFAAMGIPL
-548 LEGRTYLE
+548 LKGRRYLE
-556 SEMRPQKGP
+556 SEMRPLKGP

-596 EKGPWAT
+596 DRGPWAS

-611 RSGDLAEESKGTI
+611 RNGDLAEESKGTI
-624 YFPYHHPLVMT
+624 YFPYHAPGMT

-654 VQAVDPGQPVYDV
+654 VQGVDPDQPVYDV
-667 QTMEERVAASV
+667 KTMDERVAASV

-724 GARPGG
+724 GAQPGG
-730 VLRLVL
+730 VLRLVMS
-736 GQALGMAAA
+736 QALVMAAT
-745 GVATGLIAAVFTTRL
+745 GVVTGLIAALFVTRL
-760 LASQLYGVKPV
+760 LANQLYGVQPV
-771 DPATFV
+771 DPTTFL
-777 VVPALLTAAALA
+777 VVPTLLTAAALA
-789 ASGIPAWRATRVDPL
+789 ASSIPALRATRIDPL

>member
-1 METFWQDA
+1 METFWQDV

-18 SPGFTAVA
+18 SPGFTLVA

-50 RLPVEAP
+50 RLPVDSP
-57 ERLVAVHNQ
+57 DRLVAVHNQ

-71 LPRTAIS
+71 LPRTEIS
-78 ALQYLDYAARTD
+78 ALQFRDYADRTD
-90 VFESAAAFT
+90 VFESAAAIT
-99 FSNYNLT
+99 FPNYNLT

-120 AGFFPLLGLR
+120 AGLFSVLGVR
-130 PIAGRVFTAS
+130 PVAGRVFTAA
-140 EDTYGGPHLVLL
+140 EDTYGAQHVVLL
-152 SQNVSER
+152 SQNASER
-159 LYGSDQGSV
+159 MYGSDQGSI

-177 SCEIIGVIPRTQ
+177 SYEIIGVMPRTL

-204 TPRDLNEERR
+204 TPRELNEERR

-226 PGVSLGAARA
+226 SGVSLAAARA
-236 AMATMAARTKGS
+236 AMATMAARMNGS
-248 LDSSIGTFGIEV
+248 MDSSIGTFGIEV
-260 RPFVEEHVGDVRQPL
+260 RPFVEEHIGDVRQPL
-275 YILLGAASLVL
+275 YILLGAVSLVL
-286 LIACG
+286 LIACA
-291 NIANLLLARGTA
+291 NIANLMLARGTA

-310 RGAMGAARGRI
+310 RAAMGAARGRI
-321 VAQLLT
+321 VTQLLT
-327 ESLLLAFLGGA
+327 ESLLLAVLGGA
-338 LGLFIAEWGCQLLIR
+338 LGLLIAEWGCQVLIR
-353 MAPANLVRS
+353 MAPADLLR
-362 AAIGLHPVVLLFT
+362 ATAIGLNPVVLLFT
-375 LAVSVVVGV
+375 LAVSIMVGI

-406 GRGTQE
+406 GRSSQE
-412 ASGRQGLRS
+412 ASGRQSLRKT
-421 ALVISEIALA
+421 LVISEVALA

-442 RSFGKLLEVKPG
+442 RSFQKLSEVRPG
-454 FDPTKVLTAQVSFP
+454 FDPANVLTAQVSLP
-468 RTKYTDESKVASF
+468 RTKYADEAKLASF
-481 SDALLARVSSLPG
+481 SDALLARVSSMPG

-499 MANQPPLTPGADNS
+499 MASQPPLTPGLDNS
-513 VFTIR
+513 VFSIR
-518 NYHPGPKD
+518 DYHPGPKD
-526 PEPHADTIYATP
+526 PQPHADTVYATP
-538 GYFAAMGIPL
+538 DYFAAMGIPL
-548 LEGRTYLE
+548 LKGRTYLE
-556 SEMRPQKGP
+556 SEMRPYKGP
-565 IGEGSVVVIDEALA
+565 IGEGSVVVVDEALA
-579 KIFWGHESPLG
+579 KIFWSHEGALG
-590 KQLGWG
+590 KQLGWSG
-596 EKGPWAT
+596 QGPWAT

-611 RSGDLAEESKGTI
+611 RSGDLAEESKSAI
-624 YFPYHHPLVMT
+624 YFPYHAPGMT

-654 VQAVDPGQPVYDV
+654 VQGVDPDQPIYDV
-667 QTMEERVAASV
+667 KTMEERVAASV

-706 ITYLVAQRT
+706 ISYLVAQRT

-724 GARPGG
+724 GARPAG

-736 GQALGMAAA
+736 AQALGMAAA
-745 GVATGLIAAVFTTRL
+745 GVVTGLIVAFFATRL
-760 LASQLYGVKPV
+760 LANQLYGVEPV
-771 DPATFV
+771 DPTTFLA
-777 VVPALLTAAALA
+777 VPTMLTAAALA
-789 ASGIPAWRATRVDPL
+789 ASSIPALRATRVDPL

>member
-1 METFWQDA
+1 METFWQDV

-18 SPGFTAVA
+18 RPGFTAVA

-50 RLPVEAP
+50 RLPVDAP

-71 LPRTAIS
+71 LPRTEIS
-78 ALQYLDYAARTD
+78 ALQFLDYAARTD
-90 VFESAAAFT
+90 VFELAAAIT
-99 FSNYNLT
+99 FRNYNLT
-106 GTDQPLRLRGMRTT
+106 GSDQPLRLRAMLTT
-120 AGFFPLLGLR
+120 AGFFPLLGVR
-130 PIAGRVFTAS
+130 PLAGRVFTAA
-140 EDTYGGPHLVLL
+140 EDTYGGPHVVLL
-152 SQNVSER
+152 NQNVSER
-159 LYGSDQGSV
+159 MYGSDQGSI

-177 SCEIIGVIPRTQ
+177 SYEIIGVVPRTL

-219 EMLGRLR
+219 DMLGRLR
-226 PGVSLGAARA
+226 RGVSLTAARA
-236 AMATMAARTKGS
+236 AMATMASRMNGS
-248 LDSSIGTFGIEV
+248 MDSSIGTFGIEV

-275 YILLGAASLVL
+275 YILLGAVSLVL
-286 LIACG
+286 LISCA
-291 NIANLLLARGTA
+291 NIANLLLARGSA

-310 RGAMGAARGRI
+310 RGALGAARGRI
-321 VAQLLT
+321 VTQLLT
-327 ESLLLAFLGGA
+327 ESLLLAVVGGA
-338 LGLFIAEWGCQLLIR
+338 LGLLIAEWGCQLLIR

-362 AAIGLHPVVLLFT
+362 AAIGLDPAVLLFT
-375 LAVSVVVGV
+375 LVVSVVVGV

-406 GRGTQE
+406 GRSSQE
-412 ASGRQGLRS
+412 ASGRQGLRT

-454 FDPTKVLTAQVSFP
+454 FDPTNVLTAQVSLP
-468 RTKYTDESKVASF
+468 RTKYTDEAKIASF
-481 SDALLARVSSLPG
+481 SDALLARVSSLQG

-499 MANQPPLTPGADNS
+499 MANQPPLTPGEDNS

-518 NYHPGPKD
+518 DYHPGPKD
-526 PEPHADTIYATP
+526 PQPHADTIYATAD
-538 GYFAAMGIPL
+538 YFATLRIPL

-556 SEMRPQKGP
+556 SEMRTQHGP

-579 KIFWGHESPLG
+579 KIFWGHESALG
-590 KQLGWG
+590 KQLGWSDH
-596 EKGPWAT
+596 GPWAT

-611 RSGDLAEESKGTI
+611 HSDDLAEESKGTI
-624 YFPYHHPLVMT
+624 YFPYGTPGMT
-635 LVVRTA
+635 LAVRTA
-641 SDPRPFVAAIRQQ
+641 SDPRAFAAAIRQQ
-654 VQAVDPGQPVYDV
+654 VQGVDPDQPVFDV
-667 QTMEERVAASV
+667 KTMEERVTASV

-690 FAGLAF
+690 FAGLALG
-696 ALALI
+696 LALI

-706 ITYLVAQRT
+706 ISYLVAQRT

-724 GARPGG
+724 GARPAG

-745 GVATGLIAAVFTTRL
+745 GVATGLIVAAFATRL
-760 LASQLYGVKPV
+760 LANQLFGVEPV
-771 DPATFV
+771 DPTTFLA
-777 VVPALLTAAALA
+777 VPAMLTAAALA
-789 ASGIPAWRATRVDPL
+789 ASSIPAWRAMRVDPL
-804 VALRYE
+804 IALRYE

>member
-1 METFWQDA
+1 MDTFWQDV

-50 RLPVEAP
+50 RLPVDSP
-57 ERLVAVHNQ
+57 DRLVAVHNQ

-71 LPRTAIS
+71 LPRTEIS
-78 ALQYLDYAARTD
+78 ALQFRDYADRTD
-90 VFESAAAFT
+90 VFESAAAIT
-99 FSNYNLT
+99 FPNYNLT
-106 GTDQPLRLRGMRTT
+106 GTDQPQRLRGMRTT
-120 AGFFPLLGLR
+120 AGLFPVLGVR
-130 PIAGRVFTAS
+130 PVAGRVFTAA
-140 EDTYGGPHLVLL
+140 EDLYGAQHVVLL
-152 SQNVSER
+152 SQNASER
-159 LYGSDQGSV
+159 MYGSDQGSI
-168 GKRLQLDGE
+168 GRRLQLDGE
-177 SCEIIGVIPRTQ
+177 SYEIIGVIPRTL

-204 TPRDLNEERR
+204 SPRELNEERR

-219 EMLGRLR
+219 AMLGRLR
-226 PGVSLGAARA
+226 SGVSLAAARA
-236 AMATMAARTKGS
+236 VMATIAARMNGS
-248 LDSSIGTFGIEV
+248 LDSSLGAFGIEV

-275 YILLGAASLVL
+275 YILLGAVSLVL
-286 LIACG
+286 LIACA
-291 NIANLLLARGTA
+291 NIANLMLARGTA

-310 RGAMGAARGRI
+310 RAAMGAARGRI
-321 VAQLLT
+321 VTQLLT
-327 ESLLLAFLGGA
+327 ESLLLAVLGGA
-338 LGLFIAEWGCQLLIR
+338 LGLLIAEWGCQLLIR
-353 MAPANLVRS
+353 MAPANLLRGT
-362 AAIGLHPVVLLFT
+362 AIGLDPVVLLFT
-375 LAVSVVVGV
+375 LTVSIVVGV

-391 LEAARKDL
+391 LEASRRDL

-406 GRGTQE
+406 GRSSQE
-412 ASGRQGLRS
+412 ASGRQGLRKT
-421 ALVISEIALA
+421 LVISEVALA

-442 RSFGKLLEVKPG
+442 RSFEKLLEVKPG
-454 FDPTKVLTAQVSFP
+454 FDPANVLTAQVSLP
-468 RTKYTDESKVASF
+468 RTKYTDEAKLASF
-481 SDALLARVSSLPG
+481 SDALLARVSSMPG

-499 MANQPPLTPGADNS
+499 MASQPPLTPGLDNS
-513 VFTIR
+513 VFSIR
-518 NYHPGPKD
+518 DYHPGPKD
-526 PEPHADTIYATP
+526 PQPHADTVYATP
-538 GYFAAMGIPL
+538 DYFAAMGIPL
-548 LEGRTYLE
+548 LKGRRYLE
-556 SEMRPQKGP
+556 SEMRPLKGP

-596 EKGPWAT
+596 DRGPWAS

-611 RSGDLAEESKGTI
+611 RNGDLAEESKGTI
-624 YFPYHHPLVMT
+624 YFPYHAPGMT

-654 VQAVDPGQPVYDV
+654 VQGVDPDQPVYDV
-667 QTMEERVAASV
+667 KTMDERVAVSV

-724 GARPGG
+724 GAQPGG
-730 VLRLVL
+730 VLRLVMS
-736 GQALGMAAA
+736 QALVMAAT
-745 GVATGLIAAVFTTRL
+745 GVVTGLIAALFVTRL
-760 LASQLYGVKPV
+760 LANQLYGVQPV
-771 DPATFV
+771 DPTTFL
-777 VVPALLTAAALA
+777 VVPTLLTAAALA
-789 ASGIPAWRATRVDPL
+789 ASSIPALRATRIDPL

>member
-1 METFWQDA
+1 METFWQDV

-50 RLPVEAP
+50 RLPVDSP
-57 ERLVAVHNQ
+57 DRLVAVHNQ

-71 LPRTAIS
+71 LPRTEIS
-78 ALQYLDYAARTD
+78 ALQFRDYADRTD
-90 VFESAAAFT
+90 VFESAAAIT
-99 FSNYNLT
+99 FPNYNLT
-106 GTDQPLRLRGMRTT
+106 GTDQPLRLRGMRST
-120 AGFFPLLGLR
+120 AGLFSVLGVR
-130 PIAGRVFTAS
+130 PVAGRVFMAA
-140 EDTYGGPHLVLL
+140 EDTYGAQHVVLL
-152 SQNVSER
+152 SQNASER
-159 LYGSDQGSV
+159 MYGSDQGSI

-177 SCEIIGVIPRTQ
+177 SYEIIGVMPRTL

-204 TPRDLNEERR
+204 TPRELNEERR

-226 PGVSLGAARA
+226 SGVSLAAAWA
-236 AMATMAARTKGS
+236 AMATMAARMNGS
-248 LDSSIGTFGIEV
+248 MDSSIGTFGIEV

-275 YILLGAASLVL
+275 YILLGAVSLVL
-286 LIACG
+286 LIACA
-291 NIANLLLARGTA
+291 NIANLMLARGTA

-310 RGAMGAARGRI
+310 RAAMGAARDRI

-327 ESLLLAFLGGA
+327 ESLLLAVLGGA
-338 LGLFIAEWGCQLLIR
+338 LGLLIAEWGCQLLIR
-353 MAPANLVRS
+353 MAPADLLHATAV
-362 AAIGLHPVVLLFT
+362 GLNPVVLLFT
-375 LAVSVVVGV
+375 LAVSIVVGV

-406 GRGTQE
+406 GRSSQE
-412 ASGRQGLRS
+412 ASGRQSLRKT
-421 ALVISEIALA
+421 LVISEVALA

-442 RSFGKLLEVKPG
+442 RSFQKLSEVRPG
-454 FDPTKVLTAQVSFP
+454 FDPANVLTAQVSLP
-468 RTKYTDESKVASF
+468 RTKYTDEAKLASF
-481 SDALLARVSSLPG
+481 SDALLARVSSMPG

-499 MANQPPLTPGADNS
+499 MASQPPLTPGLDNS
-513 VFTIR
+513 VFSIR
-518 NYHPGPKD
+518 DYHPGPKD
-526 PEPHADTIYATP
+526 PQPHADTVYATP
-538 GYFAAMGIPL
+538 DYFAAMGIPL
-548 LEGRTYLE
+548 LKGRTYLE
-556 SEMRPQKGP
+556 SEVRPQKGP

-579 KIFWGHESPLG
+579 KIFWSHEGALG
-590 KQLGWG
+590 KQLGWSG
-596 EKGPWAT
+596 QGPWAT

-611 RSGDLAEESKGTI
+611 RSGDLAEESKSAI
-624 YFPYHHPLVMT
+624 YFPYHAPGMT

-654 VQAVDPGQPVYDV
+654 VQGVDPDQPIYDV
-667 QTMEERVAASV
+667 KTMEERVAASV
-678 ERRRFSATLLGL
+678 GRRRFSAMLLGL

-706 ITYLVAQRT
+706 ISYLVAQRT

-724 GARPGG
+724 GARPAG

-736 GQALGMAAA
+736 AQALGMAAA
-745 GVATGLIAAVFTTRL
+745 GVVTGLIVAFFATRL
-760 LASQLYGVKPV
+760 LANQLYGVEPI
-771 DPATFV
+771 DPTTFLA
-777 VVPALLTAAALA
+777 VPTMLTAAALA
-789 ASGIPAWRATRVDPL
+789 ASSIPALRATRVDPL

>member
-1 METFWQDA
+1 MDTFWQDV

-18 SPGFTAVA
+18 SPGFTVVA

-50 RLPVEAP
+50 RLPVDSP
-57 ERLVAVHNQ
+57 DRLVAVHNQ

-71 LPRTAIS
+71 LPRTEIS
-78 ALQYLDYAARTD
+78 ALQFRDYADRTD
-90 VFESAAAFT
+90 VFESAAAIT
-99 FSNYNLT
+99 FPNYNLT
-106 GTDQPLRLRGMRTT
+106 GTDQPQRLRGMRTT
-120 AGFFPLLGLR
+120 AGLFPVLGVR
-130 PIAGRVFTAS
+130 PVAGRVFTAA
-140 EDTYGGPHLVLL
+140 EDLYGAQHVVLL
-152 SQNVSER
+152 SQNASER
-159 LYGSDQGSV
+159 MYGSDQGSI
-168 GKRLQLDGE
+168 GRRLQLDGE
-177 SCEIIGVIPRTQ
+177 SYEIIGVIPRTL

-204 TPRDLNEERR
+204 SPRELNEERR

-219 EMLGRLR
+219 AMLGRLR
-226 PGVSLGAARA
+226 SGVSLAAARA
-236 AMATMAARTKGS
+236 VMATIAARMNGS

-275 YILLGAASLVL
+275 YILLGAVSLVL
-286 LIACG
+286 LIACA
-291 NIANLLLARGTA
+291 NIANLMLARGTA

-310 RGAMGAARGRI
+310 RAAMGAARGRI
-321 VAQLLT
+321 VTQLLT
-327 ESLLLAFLGGA
+327 ESLLLAVLGGA
-338 LGLFIAEWGCQLLIR
+338 LGLLIAEWGCQLLIR
-353 MAPANLVRS
+353 MAPANLLRGT
-362 AAIGLHPVVLLFT
+362 AIGLDPVVLLFT
-375 LAVSVVVGV
+375 LTVSIVVGV

-391 LEAARKDL
+391 LEASRRDL

-406 GRGTQE
+406 GRSSQE
-412 ASGRQGLRS
+412 ASGRQGLRKT
-421 ALVISEIALA
+421 LVISEVALA

-442 RSFGKLLEVKPG
+442 RSFEKLLEVKPG
-454 FDPTKVLTAQVSFP
+454 FDPANVLTAQVSLP
-468 RTKYTDESKVASF
+468 RTKYTDEAKVASF
-481 SDALLARVSSLPG
+481 SDALLARVSSMPG

-499 MANQPPLTPGADNS
+499 MADQPPLTPGLDNS
-513 VFTIR
+513 VFSIR
-518 NYHPGPKD
+518 DYHPGPKD
-526 PEPHADTIYATP
+526 PQPHADTVYATP
-538 GYFAAMGIPL
+538 DYFAAMGIPL
-548 LEGRTYLE
+548 LKGRKYLE
-556 SEMRPQKGP
+556 SEMRPLKGP

-596 EKGPWAT
+596 DRGPWAS

-611 RSGDLAEESKGTI
+611 RNGDLAEESKGTI
-624 YFPYHHPLVMT
+624 YFPYHAPGMT

-654 VQAVDPGQPVYDV
+654 VQGVDPDQPVYDV
-667 QTMEERVAASV
+667 KTMDERVAVSV

-724 GARPGG
+724 GAQPGG
-730 VLRLVL
+730 VLRLVMS
-736 GQALGMAAA
+736 QALVMAAT
-745 GVATGLIAAVFTTRL
+745 GVVTGLIAALFVTRL
-760 LASQLYGVKPV
+760 LANQLYGVQPV
-771 DPATFV
+771 DPTTFL
-777 VVPALLTAAALA
+777 VVPTLLTAAALA
-789 ASGIPAWRATRVDPL
+789 ASSIPALRATRIDPL

>member
-1 METFWQDA
+1 METFWQDV

-50 RLPVEAP
+50 RLPVDAP
-57 ERLVAVHNQ
+57 ERLVVIHNQ

-71 LPRTAIS
+71 LPRTEIS
-78 ALQYLDYAARTD
+78 ALQFLDYAARTD
-90 VFESAAAFT
+90 VFESAAAIT
-99 FSNYNLT
+99 FPSYNLT
-106 GTDQPLRLRGMRTT
+106 GTDQPLRLRGMRAT
-120 AGFFPLLGLR
+120 AGLFPVLGVR
-130 PIAGRVFTAS
+130 PLAGRVFTAA
-140 EDTYGGPHLVLL
+140 EDTYGGPHVVLL
-152 SQNVSER
+152 SQNVAER
-159 LYGSDQGSV
+159 MYGSDQGSIE
-168 GKRLQLDGE
+168 KRLQLDGE
-177 SCEIIGVIPRTQ
+177 SYEIIGVMPRTL

-204 TPRDLNEERR
+204 TPRELNEERR

-219 EMLGRLR
+219 GMLGRLR
-226 PGVSLGAARA
+226 RGVNLAAARA
-236 AMATMAARTKGS
+236 TMGTMAARMNGS
-248 LDSSIGTFGIEV
+248 MDASIGAFGIEV

-275 YILLGAASLVL
+275 YILLGAVSLVL
-286 LIACG
+286 LIACA

-321 VAQLLT
+321 VTQLLT
-327 ESLLLAFLGGA
+327 ESLLLAVLGGA
-338 LGLFIAEWGCQLLIR
+338 LGLLIAEWGCQLLIR
-353 MAPANLVRS
+353 MAPANLLRS
-362 AAIGLHPVVLLFT
+362 TAIGLDPAVLLFT
-375 LAVSVVVGV
+375 LGVSVIVGV

-406 GRGTQE
+406 GRGTRE
-412 ASGRQGLRS
+412 ASGRQGLRK

-454 FDPTKVLTAQVSFP
+454 FDPTNVLTAQVSLP
-468 RTKYTDESKVASF
+468 RTKYTDEAKLASF
-481 SDALLARVSSLPG
+481 SNALLARVSSLPG

-499 MANQPPLTPGADNS
+499 MADQPPLTPGADNS
-513 VFTIR
+513 VFSIR
-518 NYHPGPKD
+518 DYHPGPKD
-526 PEPHADTIYATP
+526 PQPHADTIYATP
-538 GYFAAMGIPL
+538 DYFAAMRIPL
-548 LEGRTYLE
+548 LQGRTYLE

-579 KIFWGHESPLG
+579 KIFWGHESALG
-590 KQLGWG
+590 KQLGWWD
-596 EKGPWAT
+596 KGPWAT

-624 YFPYHHPLVMT
+624 YFPYHAPEMT
-635 LVVRTA
+635 LVVRTV

-654 VQAVDPGQPVYDV
+654 VQRVDPDQPVYDIK
-667 QTMEERVAASV
+667 TMDERVAASV

-706 ITYLVAQRT
+706 ISYLVAQRT
-715 HEIGVRMAL
+715 HEIGVRLAL
-724 GARPGG
+724 GARPSG
-730 VLRLVL
+730 VLRLIL
-736 GQALGMAAA
+736 SQALGMASA
-745 GVATGLIAAVFTTRL
+745 GVVAGLIAAAFATRL
-760 LASQLYGVKPV
+760 LASQLYGVQPD
-771 DPATFV
+771 DPATFL
-777 VVPALLTAAALA
+777 VVPAVLTAAALA
-789 ASGIPAWRATRVDPL
+789 ASSIPAWRATRVDPL

>member
-1 METFWQDA
+1 MDTFWQDV

-50 RLPVEAP
+50 RLPVDSP
-57 ERLVAVHNQ
+57 DRLVAVHNQ

-71 LPRTAIS
+71 LPRTEIS
-78 ALQYLDYAARTD
+78 ALQFRDYADRTD
-90 VFESAAAFT
+90 VFESAAAIT
-99 FSNYNLT
+99 FPNYNLT
-106 GTDQPLRLRGMRTT
+106 GTDQPQRLRGMRTT
-120 AGFFPLLGLR
+120 AGLFPVLGVR
-130 PIAGRVFTAS
+130 PVAGRVFTAA
-140 EDTYGGPHLVLL
+140 EDLYGAQHVVLL
-152 SQNVSER
+152 SQNASER
-159 LYGSDQGSV
+159 MYGSDQGSI
-168 GKRLQLDGE
+168 GRRLQLDGE
-177 SCEIIGVIPRTQ
+177 SYEIIGVIPRTL

-204 TPRDLNEERR
+204 SPRELNEERR

-219 EMLGRLR
+219 AMLGRLR
-226 PGVSLGAARA
+226 SGVSLAAARA
-236 AMATMAARTKGS
+236 VMATIAARMNGS

-275 YILLGAASLVL
+275 YILLGAVSLVL
-286 LIACG
+286 LIACA
-291 NIANLLLARGTA
+291 NIANLMLARGTA

-310 RGAMGAARGRI
+310 RAAMGAARGRI
-321 VAQLLT
+321 VTQLLT
-327 ESLLLAFLGGA
+327 ESLLLAVLGGA
-338 LGLFIAEWGCQLLIR
+338 LGLLIAEWGCQLLIR
-353 MAPANLVRS
+353 MAPANLLRGT
-362 AAIGLHPVVLLFT
+362 AIGLDPVVLLFT
-375 LAVSVVVGV
+375 LTVSIVVGV

-391 LEAARKDL
+391 LEASRRDL

-406 GRGTQE
+406 GRSSQE
-412 ASGRQGLRS
+412 ASGRQGLRKT
-421 ALVISEIALA
+421 LVISEVALA

-442 RSFGKLLEVKPG
+442 RSFEKLLEVKPG
-454 FDPTKVLTAQVSFP
+454 FDPANVLTAQVSLP
-468 RTKYTDESKVASF
+468 RTKYTDEAKLASF
-481 SDALLARVSSLPG
+481 SDALLARVSSMPG

-499 MANQPPLTPGADNS
+499 MADQPPLTPGLDNS
-513 VFTIR
+513 VFSIR
-518 NYHPGPKD
+518 DYHPGPKD
-526 PEPHADTIYATP
+526 PQPHADTVYATP
-538 GYFAAMGIPL
+538 DYFAAMGIPL
-548 LEGRTYLE
+548 LKGRKYLE
-556 SEMRPQKGP
+556 SEMRPLKGP

-596 EKGPWAT
+596 DRGPWAS

-611 RSGDLAEESKGTI
+611 RNGDLAEESKGTI
-624 YFPYHHPLVMT
+624 YFPYHAPGMT

-654 VQAVDPGQPVYDV
+654 VQGVDPDQPVYDV
-667 QTMEERVAASV
+667 KTMDERVAASV

-724 GARPGG
+724 GAQPGG
-730 VLRLVL
+730 VLRLVMS
-736 GQALGMAAA
+736 QALVMAAT
-745 GVATGLIAAVFTTRL
+745 GVVTGLIAALFVTRL
-760 LASQLYGVKPV
+760 LANQLYGVQPV
-771 DPATFV
+771 DPTTFL
-777 VVPALLTAAALA
+777 VVPTLLTAAALA
-789 ASGIPAWRATRVDPL
+789 ASSIPALRATRIDPL

>member
-1 METFWQDA
+1 MDKFWQDV
-9 RFAARMLAK
+9 RFAVRMLAK
-18 SPGFTAVA
+18 SPAFTAIA

-50 RLPVEAP
+50 RLPVDSP

-71 LPRTAIS
+71 LPRTEIS
-78 ALQYLDYAARTD
+78 ALQFLDYAARTD

-99 FSNYNLT
+99 LPNYNLT
-106 GTDQPLRLRGMRTT
+106 GVDQPVRLRGMRTSSSL
-120 AGFFPLLGLR
+120 FHLLGTH
-130 PIAGRVFTAS
+130 PVAGRVFTAA
-140 EDTYGGPHLVLL
+140 EDAYGAQHVVIL

-159 LYGSDQGSV
+159 MYGSDQGSI
-168 GKRLQLDGE
+168 GKHLQLDGE
-177 SCEIIGVIPRTQ
+177 SYEIIGVVPRTL

-214 WSLTF
+214 WSLIF
-219 EMLGRLR
+219 EMVGRLR
-226 PGVSLGAARA
+226 PGVSLAAARA
-236 AMATMAARTKGS
+236 AMATMAARMNGS
-248 LDSSIGTFGIEV
+248 MDSSVGSFGIEL

-275 YILLGAASLVL
+275 YILLGAVSLVL
-286 LIACG
+286 LIACA
-291 NIANLLLARGTA
+291 NIANLLVARGTA

-310 RGAMGAARGRI
+310 RGALGAGRGRI
-321 VAQLLT
+321 VTQLLT
-327 ESLLLAFLGGA
+327 ESLLLALMGGA
-338 LGLFIAEWGCQLLIR
+338 LGLLIAEWGCQLLVQ
-353 MAPANLVRS
+353 MAPANLLRS
-362 AAIGLHPVVLLFT
+362 AAIGLDPAVLLFT
-375 LAVSVVVGV
+375 LGVSVVVGV

-391 LEAARKDL
+391 LDAARKDL

-406 GRGTQE
+406 GRSSQE

-442 RSFGKLLEVKPG
+442 RSFEKLLQVKPG
-454 FDPTKVLTAQVSFP
+454 FDPANVLTAQISLP
-468 RTKYTDESKVASF
+468 RSKYTDMVKVASF
-481 SDALLARVSSLPG
+481 SDAVLARVGSLPG

-499 MANQPPLTPGADNS
+499 MAAQPPLTPGADNS
-513 VFTIR
+513 VFSVR
-518 NYHPGPKD
+518 DYHPGPKD
-526 PEPHADTIYATP
+526 PQPHAETIYATP
-538 GYFAAMGIPL
+538 DYFAAMRIPL

-556 SEMRPQKGP
+556 SEMRSQRGP
-565 IGEGSVVVIDEALA
+565 IGEGSAVVIDEALA
-579 KIFWGHESPLG
+579 KIFWGHESALG
-590 KQLGWG
+590 KQLGWSDH
-596 EKGPWAT
+596 GPWAT

-611 RSGDLAEESKGTI
+611 RSDDLAEESKGTI
-624 YFPYHHPLVMT
+624 YFPYHTPGMT

-641 SDPRPFVAAIRQQ
+641 SDPRPFAAAIRQQ
-654 VQAVDPGQPVYDV
+654 IQGVDSDQPVFDV
-667 QTMEERVAASV
+667 KTMEERVAASV

-690 FAGLAF
+690 FAGLALV
-696 ALALI
+696 LALI

-706 ITYLVAQRT
+706 ISYLVAQRT

-736 GQALGMAAA
+736 GQALGMAGVGVVLGLLAA
-745 GVATGLIAAVFTTRL
+745 IFATRL
-760 LASQLYGVKPV
+760 LTNQLYGVEPV
-771 DPATFV
+771 DPVTFLL
-777 VVPALLTAAALA
+777 VPALLTAAALA
-789 ASGIPAWRATRVDPL
+789 ASSIPAWRATRVDPL